1 MSDKEI
7 IIIPAYNEERYIGK
21 VIDKIKSLYESID
34 ILIIN
39 DGSTDNTSSIA
50 KDKGAIVIDLPYN
63 LGYGIALQ
71 TGFKYAN
78 KYEYKYVITMD
89 ADGQHE
95 PACIADLLLEIK
107 KSEVNLVI
115 GSRFL
120 KNEKFK
126 MPILKRIGLYIFRS
140 AVKFHTDHKIT
151 DPTSGFQAINN
162 KLLKFFISHFYP
174 SDYPDADLLIM
185 IHRAGFKFKEIPVV
199 MYPSPPKKGMHYGFK
214 SFYYVFKMV
223 ISILAILLRSKR
235 AYSAISENNLQ

>member
-21 VIDKIKSLYESID
+21 VIDKIRSLYKSID

-50 KDKGAIVIDLPYN
+50 KEKGALVIDLPYN

-78 KYEYKYVITMD
+78 KYQYKYVITMD

-107 KSEVNLVI
+107 KTKANLVI

-126 MPILKRIGLYIFRS
+126 MPLLKRIGLLIFRA
-140 AVKFHTDHKIT
+140 AVKFHTNHKIT
-151 DPTSGFQAINN
+151 DPTSGFQAIDN
-162 KLLKFFISHFYP
+162 KLLKFFTTHFYP

-185 IHRAGFKFKEIPVV
+185 IHRAGFKFKEIPVL
-199 MYPSPPKKGMHYGFK
+199 MYQSPPKKGMHYGFK
-214 SFYYVFKMV
+214 SFYYVFKMA
-223 ISILAILLRSKR
+223 ISILTILLRSKK
-235 AYSAISENNLQ
+235 AYPAISESNSS